1 MTKTRP
7 RRQLFLSLVTLTL
20 PFALLACAGDQPTQ
34 KATDSKAAV
43 RAAEEVGAEGLPRS
57 ALYLDLAKQEIAR
70 AEKLMKEGEPEQAAL
85 TLDRARAD
93 AELAIALAK
102 ADDERVVA
110 EDMAKR
116 LDQMQKGI

>member
-1 MTKTRP
+1 M
-7 RRQLFLSLVTLTL
+7 LTL
-20 PFALLACAGDQPTQ
+20 PFAAFACAGEQPVQ
-34 KATDSKAAV
+34 KETDSKAAV

-57 ALYLDLAKQEIAR
+57 ALYLDLAKQQIAR
-70 AEKLMKEGEPEQAAL
+70 AEKLMKDGEQKQAEL

-110 EDMAKR
+110 EETAKR
-116 LDQMQKGI
+116 LEQMQKGI